1 MYRAALKEPAKKYDP
16 ACDDLMT
23 MAEQELT
30 AFFRAVNELFGLERA
45 QLLAEDWLNE
55 LLAAKDLPAS
65 RREWRLLT
73 MKASAR
79 LKAEAALVSI

>member
-1 MYRAALKEPAKKYDP
+1 MYRAALKEPAKNYDP

-55 LLAAKDLPAS
+55 LLAAKICPHHGGNGDCL
-65 RREWRLLT
+65 R
-73 MKASAR
+73 
-79 LKAEAALVSI
+79 